1 MRVGVHVRKRL
12 LLDFHE
18 RASMRGVAYRIAGRL
33 WLVALSRHGYRLIYA
48 PRHASTTSIGHPAAP
63 SSLRCHT
70 RLVYRCTVQRCFFL
84 SRTKNGFA
92 DENWKDGIGQR
103 VKVGF
108 KEIHFE
114 TMFLS
119 IHKKCCLKVLGSH
132 HRPDPLPFT
141 DPSTP

>member
-48 PRHASTTSIGHPAAP
+48 PRHASTASIGHPAAP

-70 RLVYRCTVQRCFFL
+70 RLVYRRTVQRCFSL
-84 SRTKNGFA
+84 RTKNGFA
-92 DENWKDGIGQR
+92 DENRKAVPVKESKSVSARR
-103 VKVGF
+103 V
-108 KEIHFE
+108 FE
-114 TMFLS
+114 TRFLS
-119 IHKKCCLKVLGSH
+119 IHKKCCLKVLGSPVSYTH
-132 HRPDPLPFT
+132 LTLPT
-141 DPSTP
+141 KDSV